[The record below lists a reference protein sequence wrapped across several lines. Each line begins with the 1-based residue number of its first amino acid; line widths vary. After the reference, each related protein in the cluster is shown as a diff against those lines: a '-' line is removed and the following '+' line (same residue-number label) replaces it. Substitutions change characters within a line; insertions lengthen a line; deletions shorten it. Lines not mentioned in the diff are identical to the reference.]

1 MELFYSLEH
10 SPGLLLVATF
20 IFSLLVGSFLNVV
33 IYRFPKSM
41 EHEWNNDSINH
52 LSESHTDL
60 QVSLKKYLQTNKPPS
75 IVWARSHCQN
85 CKHQIKAWENIP
97 VLGFLLLRGKCS
109 NCKTKISHRYWI
121 IELLT
126 AILSTLVVYHFGW
139 SVQALVGIVLTY
151 FLIVIAMI
159 DFDTMVIPD
168 QLSLSLMWIGLF
180 ISLWI
185 VFINPTTA
193 IKGALFGY
201 LLLWSVFHLFKLV
214 TGKDGMGYGD
224 FKLLAASGAWFGIQS
239 VLVVIIMSS
248 FAGAVIG
255 SVFIFLSKNK
265 KSKPIPFGPYL
276 AVGMWLTMLYGITII
291 DWYLGF
297 SGLQ

>member
-10 SPGLLLVATF
+10 SPTFLLIATF

-52 LSESHTDL
+52 LSESIPEL
-60 QVSLKKYLQTNKPPS
+60 KPLLKKHLQTEKPPS
-75 IVWARSHCQN
+75 IIWARSNCQN
-85 CKHQIKAWENIP
+85 CNHQIKAWENIP
-97 VLGFLLLRGKCS
+97 VFGFLFLRGKCS
-109 NCKTKISHRYWI
+109 QCKTNISHRYWM

-126 AILSTLVVYHFGW
+126 AILSTVVVFHFGW
-139 SVQALVGIVLTY
+139 SYASLVGLLLTY
-151 FLIVIAMI
+151 FLIAIAMI

-168 QLSLSLMWIGLF
+168 QFSLSLMWIGLF
-180 ISLWI
+180 ISLWF
-185 VFINPTTA
+185 VFISPSSS

-224 FKLLAASGAWFGIQS
+224 FKLLAAGGAWLGTQA
-239 VLVVIIMSS
+239 VLVIIIMSS
-248 FAGAVIG
+248 FAGAVLG
-255 SVFIFLSKNK
+255 TLFIILSQNK

-276 AVGMWLTMLYGITII
+276 AVGIWITMLYGQNII
-291 DWYLGF
+291 KWYLDF
-297 SGLQ
+297 SGLN